1 MVAATFKLRKRRLIH
16 KTQAK
21 ACDYQLQKE
30 KITFDIT
37 YYKYRR
43 KIMSKII
50 GVSSISFDNSGV
62 KGDIEE
68 RIKVWEDF
76 IDTSALDKPDIILLP
91 EHFLFTGMT
100 YRKNEVAELLP
111 LGGPVTKFL
120 SRKAKEYKTYI
131 IASYYRKD
139 KQERI
144 YNSAILFD
152 RGGKIAGVYDK
163 TYPTI
168 GEMEEGISPG
178 EGVKVF
184 QTDFGRI
191 GAVICFDFNFRELFT
206 EYKRKG
212 VKLICFLSAFRAG
225 FQIPIV
231 AYENQFFIV
240 SSTPGENSVIIDPL
254 GRKLAESSMYGK
266 IIFSRINLD
275 SKIVHIDYNIEKV
288 ANLKKKYREY
298 VKIEV
303 ASPEAVYFLSSF
315 HPEKSIEEMI
325 EEFEIETLDEYF
337 LRSRNIRKKYLSK

>member
-1 MVAATFKLRKRRLIH
+1 
-16 KTQAK
+16 
-21 ACDYQLQKE
+21 
-30 KITFDIT
+30 
-37 YYKYRR
+37 
-43 KIMSKII
+43 MSKII

-62 KGDIEE
+62 KENIEE
-68 RIKVWEDF
+68 RIKVWEEF
-76 IDTSALDKPDIILLP
+76 IDASALDKPDIILLP

-100 YRKNEVAELLP
+100 YKKSEVAELLP
-111 LGGPVTKFL
+111 EGGVVTKFL
-120 SRKAKEYKTYI
+120 SRKANEYKTYI
-131 IASYYRKD
+131 FACYYRKD
-139 KQERI
+139 EEGRGI
-144 YNSAILFD
+144 YNSAVLFD
-152 RGGKIAGVYDK
+152 RKGEVAGVYDK
-163 TYPTI
+163 TFPTI

-225 FQIPIV
+225 FQIPVV

-240 SSTPGENSVIIDPL
+240 SSTPKENSVIVDPL

-266 IIFSRINLD
+266 IIFSKINLD
-275 SKIVHIDYNIEKV
+275 FKIVHIDYNIERV

-337 LRSRNIRKKYLSK
+337 LRSRKERKKYLSK